1 MRGEFREFINQPSYF
16 LNPKFQAFS
25 HFLRLCSPVCVGP
38 GWKNAED
45 RLFHDAAHIIAYHQL
60 RLVTKSVQS
69 VTAQLHSYTE
79 MTGNS
84 IILNIVE
91 RMVVSHLP

>member
-1 MRGEFREFINQPSYF
+1 M
-16 LNPKFQAFS
+16 
-25 HFLRLCSPVCVGP
+25 
-38 GWKNAED
+38 
-45 RLFHDAAHIIAYHQL
+45 IAYHQL